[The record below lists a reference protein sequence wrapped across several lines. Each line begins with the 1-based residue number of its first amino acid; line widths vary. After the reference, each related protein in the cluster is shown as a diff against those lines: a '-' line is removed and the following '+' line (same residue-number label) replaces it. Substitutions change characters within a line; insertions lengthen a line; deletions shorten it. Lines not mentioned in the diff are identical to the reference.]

1 ASHEQLHSYPG
12 AKANSGYPGCLG
24 LGVNRLDPVERACR
38 VGQFTDAIVEHA
50 LALAHTAEVKAQGRK
65 ASLHEGLIEELDDLV
80 VHRPA
85 GLRVGMQD
93 QRYRRSRT
101 GSGVETSFKAAL
113 WA

>member
-1 ASHEQLHSYPG
+1 
-12 AKANSGYPGCLG
+12 
-24 LGVNRLDPVERACR
+24 
-38 VGQFTDAIVEHA
+38 TDAIVEHA

-113 WA
+113 WAWENDFGHESGVARDDGVATRVRSGVRSYIGAGV